1 MVKNQKTNDMSAM
14 GNIEPSQE
22 AFAYCQ
28 TCKKI
33 LETSDNLDEVKQI
46 AQEHKLE
53 SGFEDHKAGFSLE
66 SYIVTD

>member
-1 MVKNQKTNDMSAM
+1 MVNNQKTNDMSAM
-14 GNIEPSQE
+14 GNVEPSSE

-33 LETSDNLDEVKQI
+33 LDTSENLDEVKQS
-46 AQEHKLE
+46 AKEHKLE

-66 SYIVTD
+66 SYLLTD